1 MNTKEYQGGND
12 DTINFFPKVHLLVS
26 KLVPVVAI
34 PSLGGS
40 HANRHDTPNPQPGA
54 AQPTQDEDPQAT
66 RNPLEL
72 PLALRRERHKNPSQ
86 SQ

>member
-1 MNTKEYQGGND
+1 VG
-12 DTINFFPKVHLLVS
+12 VHKNCWGPSNLNLLGLGQPHLGQMYH
-26 KLVPVVAI
+26 LVMVI
-34 PSLGGS
+34 HSLGGS
-40 HANRHDTPNPQPGA
+40 RTNRHHMSNPQSGA

-72 PLALRRERHKNPSQ
+72 PFALSQ